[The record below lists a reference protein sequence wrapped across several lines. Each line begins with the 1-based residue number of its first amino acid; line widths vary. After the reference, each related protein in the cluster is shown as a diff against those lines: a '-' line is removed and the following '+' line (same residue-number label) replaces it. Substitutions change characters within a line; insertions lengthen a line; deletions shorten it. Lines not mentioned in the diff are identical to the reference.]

1 MILDVDQNLEKV
13 QKWEKPEMHYPLQ
26 YNLYK
31 NKANNL
37 KSNSKKTLKISSK
50 GSYQNGKLAESLE
63 KSSLNIKL
71 NIMH

>member
-1 MILDVDQNLEKV
+1 
-13 QKWEKPEMHYPLQ
+13 MHYPLQ